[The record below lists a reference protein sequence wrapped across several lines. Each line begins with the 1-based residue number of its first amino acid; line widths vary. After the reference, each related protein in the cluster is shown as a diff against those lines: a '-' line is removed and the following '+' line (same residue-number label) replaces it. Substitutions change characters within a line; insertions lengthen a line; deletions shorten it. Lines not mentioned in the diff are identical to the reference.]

1 MKKLLITAAVLT
13 VATAAHAIDCTRPPY
28 GSTMEQ
34 YETYMQLSKMSGIP
48 RDPERTIKR
57 ICDAKDTPGKP
68 RQALLDVG
76 FTRQEISET
85 DTVELVIKY
94 LERLQ
99 QISRDG
105 KA

>member
-1 MKKLLITAAVLT
+1 MKKLLITAAVFT
-13 VATAAHAIDCTRPPY
+13 VASAAHAIDCTRPPY

-57 ICDAKDTPGKP
+57 ICDAKDVPGKP

-76 FTRQEISET
+76 FTA
-85 DTVELVIKY
+85 KKFPK
-94 LERLQ
+94 
-99 QISRDG
+99 QIQLNSL
-105 KA
+105 